1 MSSATELS
9 PKRADDGDAL
19 SRVRGATREAAE
31 DAVRTLLL
39 WAGEDPEREGLC
51 DTPARLVR
59 AWEEYFAGYSENPVE
74 ILQKTFEQVEGYDEM
89 IVLRDVRLVSFCEHH
104 IAPIIGR
111 VHIAYLPRDRVVG
124 ISKLARI
131 VEAYGRRLQIQEKI
145 TAQIAN
151 AVNEVLLPQGV
162 AVVVEAQ
169 HHCMTTR
176 GVHQP
181 GTIMVT
187 SRMLGAFRDDARTR
201 REFLSMIGSPAS
213 RAID

>member
-1 MSSATELS
+1 MSSATKLS
-9 PKRADDGDAL
+9 LKRAEESAAL
-19 SRVRGATREAAE
+19 PRVRGATREAAE
-31 DAVRTLLL
+31 EAVRTLLR
-39 WAGEDPEREGLC
+39 WVGEDPAREGLV
-51 DTPARLVR
+51 DTPARVVR
-59 AWEEYFAGYSENPVE
+59 AWEEYFAGYDEDPVQ

-89 IVLRDVRLVSFCEHH
+89 IVLRDVGLNSFCEHH

-111 VHIAYLPRDRVVG
+111 VHIAYLPSDRVVG

-151 AVNEVLLPQGV
+151 AVNEVLVPHGV

-176 GVHQP
+176 GVRKT
-181 GTIMVT
+181 GSVMVT
-187 SRMLGAFRDDARTR
+187 SRMLGAFREDARTR
-201 REFLSMIGSPAS
+201 REFLSMIGNPAS
-213 RAID
+213 RSID

>member
-9 PKRADDGDAL
+9 LPRTEKSDAVP
-19 SRVRGATREAAE
+19 RVRGATREAAE
-31 DAVRTLLL
+31 EAVRTLLL
-39 WAGEDPEREGLC
+39 WAGENPDREGLV
-51 DTPARLVR
+51 DTPSRVVR
-59 AWEEYFAGYSENPVE
+59 AWDEYFAGYDEDPVE
-74 ILQKTFEQVEGYDEM
+74 ILQKTFEHVEGYDEM
-89 IVLRDVRLVSFCEHH
+89 IVLRDVRLASFCEHH

-111 VHIAYLPRDRVVG
+111 VHIAYLPSDRVIG

-151 AVNEVLLPQGV
+151 AVNEVLMPQGV

-176 GVHQP
+176 GVHKT
-181 GTIMVT
+181 GTVMVT
-187 SRMLGAFRDDARTR
+187 SRMLGAFREDARTR
-201 REFLSMIGSPAS
+201 REFLSMIGNPAS
-213 RAID
+213 RSID

>member
-1 MSSATELS
+1 MNSATKLS
-9 PKRADDGDAL
+9 LERSGGDAAP
-19 SRVRGATREAAE
+19 RVRGATREAAE
-31 DAVRTLLL
+31 AAVRTLLL

-51 DTPARLVR
+51 DTPARMVR
-59 AWEEYFAGYSENPVE
+59 AWEEYFAGYDENPVD

-104 IAPIIGR
+104 IAPIIGH

-131 VEAYGRRLQIQEKI
+131 VQAYGRRLQIQEKI

-151 AVNEVLLPQGV
+151 AVDEVLAPAGV

-181 GTIMVT
+181 GTVMVT
-187 SRMLGAFRDDARTR
+187 SRMLGVFRDDARTR
-201 REFLSMIGSPAS
+201 REFLSMIGNPMS
-213 RAID
+213 RAIG

>member
-9 PKRADDGDAL
+9 LPRTEKSDAVP
-19 SRVRGATREAAE
+19 RVRGATREAAE
-31 DAVRTLLL
+31 EAVRTLLR
-39 WAGEDPEREGLC
+39 WAGEDPAREGLV
-51 DTPARLVR
+51 DTPSRVVR
-59 AWEEYFAGYSENPVE
+59 AWDEYFAGYDEDPVE
-74 ILQKTFEQVEGYDEM
+74 ILQKTFEHVEGYDEM
-89 IVLRDVRLVSFCEHH
+89 IVLRDIRLASFCEHH

-111 VHIAYLPRDRVVG
+111 VHIAYLPSDRVIG

-151 AVNEVLLPQGV
+151 AVNEVLMPQGV

-176 GVHQP
+176 GVHKT
-181 GTIMVT
+181 GTVMVT
-187 SRMLGAFRDDARTR
+187 SRMLGAFREDARTR
-201 REFLSMIGSPAS
+201 REFLSMIGNPAS
-213 RAID
+213 RSID

>member
-1 MSSATELS
+1 MSSATKLR
-9 PKRADDGDAL
+9 PADEARVAQ
-19 SRVRGATREAAE
+19 RVRGATREAAE
-31 DAVRTLLL
+31 EAVRTLLR
-39 WAGEDPEREGLC
+39 WAGENPDREGLR

-59 AWEEYFAGYSENPVE
+59 AWDEYFAGYDEDPVE

-89 IVLRDVRLVSFCEHH
+89 VILRDIRLVSFCEHH

-111 VHIAYLPRDRVVG
+111 VHIGYLPRDRVVG
-124 ISKLARI
+124 ISKLARV

-151 AVNEVLLPQGV
+151 AVNEVLMPEGV
-162 AVVVEAQ
+162 AVVVEAE

-176 GVHQP
+176 GIHKP

-187 SRMLGAFRDDARTR
+187 SRMLGAFREDARTR
-201 REFLSMIGSPAS
+201 REFLSMIGNPAS
-213 RAID
+213 RSMG